1 MMINRNSK
9 TSTSLLSSQSSSLEN
24 INSLPFFA
32 APAFVATSST
42 SSSSSSSTP
51 QSATVTTRI
60 PLGTLFDGRDYIF
73 VTESNVRGYEWSI
86 KETDVLLDDLMDAAL
101 FGNLGSGGGSGTD
114 NGSVSPSPTS
124 TPTSTTDY
132 ELSQIVLV
140 PTSDWDSN
148 LLGLGNRYDV
158 YDGQQRLVTLN
169 LLLAGL
175 RNAFQY
181 EAAELLTKSSS
192 QNTSDGNE
200 NDSQS
205 GSSGSGGGKRAVA
218 LAATAN
224 EISGMLMPTKVRKEN
239 VMRITLRKRD
249 NVLLQ
254 QILMGDHDDND
265 NDDDD
270 DTTTSVQFSSV
281 QFSSLLIKVLC

>member
-1 MMINRNSK
+1 
-9 TSTSLLSSQSSSLEN
+9 
-24 INSLPFFA
+24 
-32 APAFVATSST
+32 
-42 SSSSSSSTP
+42 
-51 QSATVTTRI
+51 
-60 PLGTLFDGRDYIF
+60 
-73 VTESNVRGYEWSI
+73 
-86 KETDVLLDDLMDAAL
+86 MDAAL
-101 FGNLGSGGGSGTD
+101 FGNLGSGGGSGRD
-114 NGSVSPSPTS
+114 SDSVSPSTTS
-124 TPTSTTDY
+124 TTTTDY

-270 DTTTSVQFSSV
+270 DDTTTSTTTKTTSKQSSYV
-281 QFSSLLIKVLC
+281 NMTTKQTSQVLSNLSQANARILHNFIHISKRLTTLTTREQLRLLDYIVERVYLLVCIPETSRIARNIVMSQGRKGMDNEPIVSIYTK

>member
-1 MMINRNSK
+1 
-9 TSTSLLSSQSSSLEN
+9 
-24 INSLPFFA
+24 
-32 APAFVATSST
+32 
-42 SSSSSSSTP
+42 
-51 QSATVTTRI
+51 
-60 PLGTLFDGRDYIF
+60 
-73 VTESNVRGYEWSI
+73 
-86 KETDVLLDDLMDAAL
+86 MDAAL

-114 NGSVSPSPTS
+114 NGSVSPS
-124 TPTSTTDY
+124 PTSTTDY

-200 NDSQS
+200 NDRQS

-239 VMRITLRKRD
+239 VM
-249 NVLLQ
+249 
-254 QILMGDHDDND
+254 
-265 NDDDD
+265 
-270 DTTTSVQFSSV
+270 
-281 QFSSLLIKVLC
+281 

>member
-1 MMINRNSK
+1 M
-9 TSTSLLSSQSSSLEN
+9 
-24 INSLPFFA
+24 
-32 APAFVATSST
+32 
-42 SSSSSSSTP
+42 
-51 QSATVTTRI
+51 
-60 PLGTLFDGRDYIF
+60 
-73 VTESNVRGYEWSI
+73 
-86 KETDVLLDDLMDAAL
+86 LLDDLMDAAL
-101 FGNLGSGGGSGTD
+101 FGNLGSGGSSGTD
-114 NGSVSPSPTS
+114 NGSVSPSPSS

-270 DTTTSVQFSSV
+270 DTTTSTTTKTTSKQSSYV
-281 QFSSLLIKVLC
+281 NMTTKQTSQVLSNLSQANARILHNFIHISKRLTTLTTREQLRLLDYIVERVYLLVCIPETSRIARNIVMSQGRKGMDNEPIVSIYTK

>member
-1 MMINRNSK
+1 
-9 TSTSLLSSQSSSLEN
+9 
-24 INSLPFFA
+24 
-32 APAFVATSST
+32 
-42 SSSSSSSTP
+42 
-51 QSATVTTRI
+51 
-60 PLGTLFDGRDYIF
+60 
-73 VTESNVRGYEWSI
+73 
-86 KETDVLLDDLMDAAL
+86 MDAAL

-114 NGSVSPSPTS
+114 NGSVSPS
-124 TPTSTTDY
+124 PTSTTDY

-254 QILMGDHDDND
+254 QILMGDDND
-265 NDDDD
+265 NDD
-270 DTTTSVQFSSV
+270 TTTAATATTSKQSSYV
-281 QFSSLLIKVLC
+281 NMTTKQTSQVLSNLSQANARILHNFIHISKRLTTLTTREQLRLLDYIVERVYLLVCIPETSRIARNIVMSQGRKGMDNEPIVSIYTK

>member
-1 MMINRNSK
+1 
-9 TSTSLLSSQSSSLEN
+9 
-24 INSLPFFA
+24 
-32 APAFVATSST
+32 
-42 SSSSSSSTP
+42 
-51 QSATVTTRI
+51 
-60 PLGTLFDGRDYIF
+60 
-73 VTESNVRGYEWSI
+73 
-86 KETDVLLDDLMDAAL
+86 MDAAL

-114 NGSVSPSPTS
+114 NGSVSPS
-124 TPTSTTDY
+124 PTSTTDY

-270 DTTTSVQFSSV
+270 DDTTTSTTTKTTSKQSSYV
-281 QFSSLLIKVLC
+281 NMTTKQTSQVLSNLSQANARILHNFIHISKRLTTLTTREQLRLLDYIVERVYLLVCIPETSRIARNIVMSQGRKGMDNEPIVSIYTK